1 MPRASTS
8 NFRRPHPGAAPEII
22 FYDGHCGLC
31 HGLVLFVLARGG
43 RGAAFRFAPLGGES
57 FRRAV
62 SAAARATLPDSI
74 VLLTATGETL
84 TRSAAVLHILD
95 RLGGAWR
102 LLGCLA
108 RLFPRPLRDFVY
120 DRVAAVRHKLFA
132 RPADVCPVIPAH
144 LRARFDD

>member
-1 MPRASTS
+1 
-8 NFRRPHPGAAPEII
+8 
-22 FYDGHCGLC
+22 
-31 HGLVLFVLARGG
+31 
-43 RGAAFRFAPLGGES
+43 
-57 FRRAV
+57 
-62 SAAARATLPDSI
+62 LPDSI